1 MISKYFRVWILFGM
15 ISHLCIAQ
23 SKMDS
28 LQGIILRNTG
38 DSTQILALLELGSLS
53 DDYPESSQYYQQ
65 ALLLSDLLH
74 LEKFKLAAFQELTKL
89 NRVFSHPD
97 SAFYYGEKAIQ
108 LAQALGNA
116 NAVADV
122 HIDLGN
128 VYLNTF
134 NYLKALSEF
143 IVAAEI
149 LDSLRSNPKNQMIA
163 YANIGNVEF
172 LLENYDKAI
181 DYTKQALL
189 TSQEIKYDPG
199 TGFCYKTLGRIYRKQ
214 KKFELA
220 TQAYQE
226 SLSIYTKLDNKFQLA
241 EIHLSLGNL
250 YFDTNKFKEAL
261 IEYNK
266 SLRINKSIQDANQNA
281 YVYAAIGATWNVLEN
296 YPKALAYFDS
306 TLMAAKGINP
316 YLEMDSYENLAGIN
330 EKLGNHKQALA
341 HFKRYSVLRDSITK
355 IENRSVAGEME
366 AKYQN
371 TAKQNEIE
379 LLTKER
385 ELQQAK
391 LKRQQA
397 NIILTVIVLISAI
410 MIGSL
415 LLNRYRVMNRI
426 KRQLALEQM
435 RQTIS
440 RDLHDDIGSALS
452 SINILSKVA
461 QEEKDNTQNY
471 LQRISDQSA
480 KMMETMGDMV
490 WSINPQNDSLEQV
503 IVRMREFATEIL
515 DAQNIAL
522 EFTDNIPVNLVLDAE
537 KRKNLFLIFKEVIN
551 NAAKYSQA
559 TQVKVSLSK
568 IHNDVHLH
576 ISDNGKGFN
585 ETTVRAGNGLRNLR
599 ERATEIGGTLMIKS
613 ESGKGTAVDLQMHLG

>member
-1 MISKYFRVWILFGM
+1 
-15 ISHLCIAQ
+15 
-23 SKMDS
+23 
-28 LQGIILRNTG
+28 
-38 DSTQILALLELGSLS
+38 
-53 DDYPESSQYYQQ
+53 
-65 ALLLSDLLH
+65 
-74 LEKFKLAAFQELTKL
+74 
-89 NRVFSHPD
+89 
-97 SAFYYGEKAIQ
+97 
-108 LAQALGNA
+108 
-116 NAVADV
+116 
-122 HIDLGN
+122 
-128 VYLNTF
+128 
-134 NYLKALSEF
+134 
-143 IVAAEI
+143 
-149 LDSLRSNPKNQMIA
+149 
-163 YANIGNVEF
+163 
-172 LLENYDKAI
+172 
-181 DYTKQALL
+181 
-189 TSQEIKYDPG
+189 
-199 TGFCYKTLGRIYRKQ
+199 
-214 KKFELA
+214 
-220 TQAYQE
+220 
-226 SLSIYTKLDNKFQLA
+226 
-241 EIHLSLGNL
+241 
-250 YFDTNKFKEAL
+250 
-261 IEYNK
+261 
-266 SLRINKSIQDANQNA
+266 
-281 YVYAAIGATWNVLEN
+281 
-296 YPKALAYFDS
+296 
-306 TLMAAKGINP
+306 
-316 YLEMDSYENLAGIN
+316 
-330 EKLGNHKQALA
+330 
-341 HFKRYSVLRDSITK
+341 
-355 IENRSVAGEME
+355 
-366 AKYQN
+366 
-371 TAKQNEIE
+371 
-379 LLTKER
+379 
-385 ELQQAK
+385 
-391 LKRQQA
+391 
-397 NIILTVIVLISAI
+397 

-522 EFTDNIPVNLVLDAE
+522 EFTDNIPVNLVLNAE